1 MNLLSW
7 LPGSSGGR
15 PPAEMLWAW
24 ITILLSA
31 VVAIGYCVI
40 AVNWYFQS
48 KLTNQTAQA
57 KASLSRLRGIWLS
70 CAICGYTLYATEM
83 PWYLW
88 RLYDAIL
95 LVLAARTWW
104 FVFQIRGPGLVTEL
118 EESARKYREIAELLP
133 HMVWTATADGVVD
146 FSNQCWRN
154 YCRGP
159 SISGTERTWLDAVHP
174 EERDAVLARWKK
186 ALIEREPMTVETRLA
201 GGTGAYRSFVVKA
214 TPIVHHGATKWLGA
228 CADIE
233 DQKLLAAQ
241 RELQAKQK
249 SFFLNA
255 LSHDL
260 RAPLHNVLLNAHLL
274 KMSREPGEAGG
285 EEAESVAMIME
296 NAKAAGELVTRLLDF
311 ARVGAQDQNAIE
323 RVPLTGMLCQIARR
337 FQPAAE
343 AKGLYVM
350 VHGDEEGIAS
360 SDRQKLDRIISNL
373 VDNGIKYTQRGGV
386 SMEVVGEEGTVAIRI
401 TDSGIGIPPE
411 AAPFLFDEF
420 YQVSNHER
428 DRSKG
433 FGMGLAICK
442 ALADQIGADVRL
454 ARTGGEGSCFEI
466 RLRAANNVAAAS
478 NSEREPANGEQ
489 QQPAEPARDGPDRGG
504 RPAGASGDHSHP
516 APAGFCG
523 V

>member
-7 LPGSSGGR
+7 LPGSSGGK

-31 VVAIGYCVI
+31 LVAVGYCVI

-48 KLTNQTAQA
+48 KLTNQTAEA
-57 KASLSRLRGIWLS
+57 KASLSRLRGIWFS

-88 RLYDAIL
+88 RIYDAIL

-104 FVFQIRGPGLVTEL
+104 FVLQIRGPGLVTEL
-118 EESARKYREIAELLP
+118 EESAQKYREIAELLP

-154 YCRGP
+154 YCRGED
-159 SISGTERTWLDAVHP
+159 ERTWLDAVHP

-186 ALIEREPMTVETRLA
+186 ALIEREPMTVEARLA

-285 EEAESVAMIME
+285 DEAESVAMIME

-323 RVPLTGMLCQIARR
+323 RVPLNGMLRQIARR
-337 FQPAAE
+337 FQPVAE

-350 VHGDEEGIAS
+350 VGGDEEGIAS
-360 SDRQKLDRIISNL
+360 SDRQKLDRIVSNL
-373 VDNGIKYTQRGGV
+373 VDNAIKYTQRGGV
-386 SMEVVGEEGTVAIRI
+386 SMEVVGEEETVAIRI
-401 TDSGIGIPPE
+401 SDSGIGIPPD

-454 ARTGGEGSCFEI
+454 SRTGGEGSCFEI
-466 RLRAANNVAAAS
+466 RLRGGGAAGDVAAF
-478 NSEREPANGEQ
+478 NPERDGADHEQ
-489 QQPAEPARDGPDRGG
+489 QQQQPDPARIGPDRGG
-504 RPAGASGDHSHP
+504 RPAGTSGDHSHP
-516 APAGFCG
+516 AAAGVCG